1 MFVGMLAIGNGEKCP
16 FCKTIMT
23 KDIKI
28 FDHIY
33 KNHKEKLV
41 ENLFNKDEDMLFNLR
56 EIKEAVDWATGDDG
70 FRSNEVIEILKQI
83 KRENNNESKREK
95 SN

>member
-16 FCKTIMT
+16 FCETIMT

-33 KNHKEKLV
+33 NKHKEKLI
-41 ENLFNKDEDMLFNLR
+41 ENLFNK
-56 EIKEAVDWATGDDG
+56 
-70 FRSNEVIEILKQI
+70 
-83 KRENNNESKREK
+83 ENSYESKREK
-95 SN
+95 SD

>member
-33 KNHKEKLV
+33 KNHKEKLL
-41 ENLFNKDEDMLFNLR
+41 ENLFYKGE
-56 EIKEAVDWATGDDG
+56 
-70 FRSNEVIEILKQI
+70 
-83 KRENNNESKREK
+83 ENGNR
-95 SN
+95 

>member
-1 MFVGMLAIGNGEKCP
+1 MIAVGYEEKCP
-16 FCKTIMT
+16 FCEMIMT

-33 KNHKEKLV
+33 KKHKEKLL
-41 ENLFNKDEDMLFNLR
+41 ENLFYKEEDY
-56 EIKEAVDWATGDDG
+56 ATT
-70 FRSNEVIEILKQI
+70 
-83 KRENNNESKREK
+83 K